1 MNKFKLI
8 ESAAMEY
15 FKSEGPEWSE
25 VRRRFSEQE
34 ANAFFVGVMLDWGQD
49 ANRAWE
55 GGEHLVNNHFN
66 KMDNFWEDVATTHLN
81 TVIRICR
88 TGYEG
93 KQYANRFNTYKK
105 KEISKKKRKVFPE
118 YLKENA
124 KKIMDDYEGD
134 VRNVWNGVR
143 PEEVD
148 VIYDRFMEF
157 AGIGDALAK
166 MAQFILVRKYGI
178 AGGKGNKKK
187 MKVKPDLHV
196 RRVLYRL
203 GLGIAE
209 KRSKSK
215 RSKSVFG
222 SVKSIIDATENM
234 KLKSPAD
241 FDWAIFDI
249 GRNYCFKSKPNCSE
263 CHLNKVCQKRLS

>member
-1 MNKFKLI
+1 MSKLKSI

-15 FKSEGPEWSE
+15 SKSEGPEWSE
-25 VRRRFSEQE
+25 ARRRFSEQE
-34 ANAFFVGVMLDWGQD
+34 ANAFFVGVMLDKGQK

-66 KMDNFWEDVATTHLN
+66 KMSNFWEDVVTTHLS
-81 TVIRICR
+81 TVRKICK

-93 KQYANRFNTYKK
+93 KQYAYRFDTSS
-105 KEISKKKRKVFPE
+105 KERKGFPDH
-118 YLKENA
+118 LKENA
-124 KKIMDDYEGD
+124 KKIIEDYEGD

-148 VIYDRFMEF
+148 VIYDRFREF
-157 AGIGDALAK
+157 SGIGDALAK
-166 MAQFILVRKYGI
+166 MAQFILVRDCGI
-178 AGGKGNKKK
+178 AGGKEIRKKL
-187 MKVKPDLHV
+187 KVKPDLHV

-203 GLGIAE
+203 GIAE
-209 KRSKSK
+209 DK
-215 RSKSVFG
+215 
-222 SVKSIIDATENM
+222 SVKSVIDATEKM